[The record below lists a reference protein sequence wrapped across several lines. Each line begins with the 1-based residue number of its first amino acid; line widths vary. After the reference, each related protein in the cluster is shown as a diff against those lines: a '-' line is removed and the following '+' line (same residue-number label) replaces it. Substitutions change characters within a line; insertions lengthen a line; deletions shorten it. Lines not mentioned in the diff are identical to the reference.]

1 MSTKSNFCLIDREI
15 ICNQTVTIFGTF
27 ENPLFLA
34 KEVSSWIG
42 HSDTNAMCRSIDED
56 EKIKLF
62 VTSDFQKGFRAI
74 IGNLQ
79 NQALTQVLTT
89 FSLQNLAFT
98 KS

>member
-1 MSTKSNFCLIDREI
+1 MVENQNLTLIDSEVV
-15 ICNQTVTIFGTF
+15 CNQQVNVYGTR

-42 HSDTNAMCRSIDED
+42 HSDSNMMCKSIDEE

-62 VTSDFQKGFRAI
+62 VTSDFQKRFQAI

-89 FSLQNLAFT
+89 FSLLNMAFT